1 MWYIIALS
9 LPRHKELFSP
19 VSYLHRD
26 SEWTRIQTTAA
37 RKTLL
42 LGQIKM
48 ATHNLYT
55 LMYKHLQRKVPLKE
69 SEDTMMQLGR
79 VRELDSTGSLPS
91 TLTHDTCIILLSHT
105 IQATVT

>member
-1 MWYIIALS
+1 MELS
-9 LPRHKELFSP
+9 QDDHFCT
-19 VSYLHRD
+19 HRD

-55 LMYKHLQRKVPLKE
+55 LMSKHLQRRVPSKE

-79 VRELDSTGSLPS
+79 VRGKNSA
-91 TLTHDTCIILLSHT
+91 HR
-105 IQATVT
+105 

>member
-1 MWYIIALS
+1 MVAIA
-9 LPRHKELFSP
+9 PTTC
-19 VSYLHRD
+19 RD
-26 SEWTRIQTTAA
+26 SEWTRIQTTSA

-55 LMYKHLQRKVPLKE
+55 LMSKHLQRKILTKE

-79 VRELDSTGSLPS
+79 VRPGGVPELVQYKETHVLLPVQENVF
-91 TLTHDTCIILLSHT
+91 LSSG
-105 IQATVT
+105 

>member
-1 MWYIIALS
+1 MTVIY
-9 LPRHKELFSP
+9 
-19 VSYLHRD
+19 RD

-48 ATHNLYT
+48 ASHNLYT
-55 LMYKHLQRKVPLKE
+55 LMYKHLQRKVPAME

-79 VRELDSTGSLPS
+79 VLYCLQSIAKPVMLCFFSSNSYRY
-91 TLTHDTCIILLSHT
+91 LSKT
-105 IQATVT
+105 

>member
-1 MWYIIALS
+1 MLY
-9 LPRHKELFSP
+9 
-19 VSYLHRD
+19 RD

-55 LMYKHLQRKVPLKE
+55 LMYKHLHKKVPPTE
-69 SEDTMMQLGR
+69 AEDTMMQLGR
-79 VRELDSTGSLPS
+79 VRVM
-91 TLTHDTCIILLSHT
+91 T
-105 IQATVT
+105 IEAMTET